1 MEPFF
6 VKETREGF
14 NSKRLVFINSLKL
27 LRCGLGEGAF
37 EGYTLCQSPPS
48 LKQNRIVFW
57 CEGAAVH
64 LLEGNSMHKF
74 LLAHISP
81 FKTQDWRESLLLG
94 NKLRWASV
102 SFCPILVGRWCKE
115 RKEKEVYC
123 LWWRG
128 SCEYFY
134 YCCSYYFL
142 MHPVRESH
150 HWLAFKNKTQTHLQ
164 SFTDTHLKWTPHY
177 YRQFALSLGR
187 ESLYI
192 FSKFNPLNTDTS
204 LIGTLFMAP
213 LDFSKVFRQNFFA
226 RSAASKPKKAHFAR
240 QTREVALYQVYGP
253 FCVCIYDVWL

>member
-64 LLEGNSMHKF
+64 LLEGYSMHKF
-74 LLAHISP
+74 LLAHTSP

-128 SCEYFY
+128 SCEYFIIVVVIIFW
-134 YCCSYYFL
+134 CTLLESPIIDLPSKIKPKPICS
-142 MHPVRESH
+142 
-150 HWLAFKNKTQTHLQ
+150 HLQ
-164 SFTDTHLKWTPHY
+164 IPT
-177 YRQFALSLGR
+177 
-187 ESLYI
+187 
-192 FSKFNPLNTDTS
+192 
-204 LIGTLFMAP
+204 
-213 LDFSKVFRQNFFA
+213 
-226 RSAASKPKKAHFAR
+226 
-240 QTREVALYQVYGP
+240 
-253 FCVCIYDVWL
+253 